1 LKRIVLILVLLLP
14 TLIISAQRPDA
25 PEYATRGEYVV
36 GTRNDTIEDAD
47 RPLSLT
53 LWYPALNPDGAEVS
67 ATYNYSGFNFSGS
80 ALRDAPADD
89 SAAPYPL
96 VLFSHGS
103 GGFRF
108 QSLFL
113 VEHLTSHGFVVAAV
127 DHPTNTLAESLNES
141 AFDEALAANY
151 AYRPLDL
158 QRVVEYLAASDDPIA
173 NIIDTEQIALSGH
186 SFGGYTALAAAGG
199 QLNFDQLAQF
209 CDDPNILDALKD
221 SVCFLQAD
229 ETDVADVF
237 GYDEAPQ
244 GAWPAVTIEGVDAL
258 IALAPWNGPI
268 FDTDSVSEINVP
280 SLFIVGSED
289 AVTQPQRDAY
299 AIYQRMTNA
308 QRSLVV
314 LENGGHFLFVDQCS
328 DIVVNLGFFTSC
340 SDQVWDMQ
348 RAHDLIN
355 HYTTAFLLATFYDD
369 PGAAAIVQSNESAFR
384 GVNQLYEEVSQVSQL
399 VPEVINRYPHDA
411 DAFTQGLL
419 LHAGEFYESTGLYG
433 ESDLRRV
440 EPTTGEVL
448 QITDV
453 PEEFFAEGLALVDDR
468 LIQITWRENTA
479 FVYDR
484 ETFEQIDSYTY
495 EGEGWGLCYDGD
507 SLYMSDGSPTIT
519 RRDPQTFEVLDT
531 FSVTVEGTPV
541 EELNELECVSDQIY
555 ANVWQSDLIVRF
567 DTSNGIVNAVINAA
581 GLLTPEERATAEN
594 IDVLNG
600 IAYNTEDDTFY
611 ITGKLWPTLFEVRFV
626 EG

>member
-1 LKRIVLILVLLLP
+1 LLLP

>member
-1 LKRIVLILVLLLP
+1 MKRIVLILVLLLP

>member
-1 LKRIVLILVLLLP
+1 MKRIVLILVLLLP

-453 PEEFFAEGLALVDDR
+453 PEEFFAEGLALVNDR